1 MLLKTREFVEQSLR
15 ISSKSNYL
23 KPQSLWRQPLFK
35 GRHPICP
42 SLGARRRTS
51 ALLLSGSSMIFNKLK
66 FIELTSDYGD
76 FPGHLDA
83 SFFSMTISSLFV
95 FIRSCCASMC

>member
-1 MLLKTREFVEQSLR
+1 MLLRTKEFVEQSLR

-35 GRHPICP
+35 GRHPPCAP

-51 ALLLSGSSMIFNKLK
+51 VLLLSGSSMIFNKLK
-66 FIELTSDYGD
+66 FIELTLIYNKITS
-76 FPGHLDA
+76 
-83 SFFSMTISSLFV
+83 
-95 FIRSCCASMC
+95 